1 MFPYSSESNS
11 FPLQTLKNFN
21 VNPNIGTD
29 GRNIPLAGNIAT
41 AIVLLTGF
49 GMLTPLILYEGFG
62 VDLGYN
68 WDIFAYLS
76 PSINASLLIPSLFF
90 ARNPKAVKV
99 VLEVLSEMFGV
110 DLNPKMKSPCR
121 NVRVSNI

>member
-1 MFPYSSESNS
+1 M
-11 FPLQTLKNFN
+11 
-21 VNPNIGTD
+21 
-29 GRNIPLAGNIAT
+29 AGNIAT

-68 WDIFAYLS
+68 WDIFAYMS

-90 ARNPKAVKV
+90 ARNPKVVKV
-99 VLEVLSEMFGV
+99 VLELISEMTGV
-110 DLNPKMKSPCR
+110 DLNPRIKSPCR
-121 NVRVSNI
+121 KVCNV